1 MRSTRRNRERVVAAW
16 SESTRTGEP
25 YRGEFRFR
33 RPDREVRLVL
43 VTARTLSDDVGR
55 VGGFVGCVNDITE
68 LRQLEHEREEFF
80 ELALDLLAVADL
92 DSGFLRV
99 SRSFEQTLGWTRKE
113 LLGRPFLELVHPDD
127 LAATEEALRQL
138 VEGGATTG
146 FENRYRCK
154 DGTWRWLA
162 WRAPPPCPGS
172 RMIHA
177 VARDVSAQKREAER
191 LVRLAESDPL
201 TGTANRSR
209 LEQAVLE
216 AVGRAERTGQ
226 PFAVLF
232 ADLNH
237 FKAINDRLGHAAG
250 DRALQEVARRMREQL
265 RASDV
270 VARVGG
276 DEFAVVLEG
285 VRTREAVEEV
295 AAKLV
300 RAIVE
305 PMEVLSSAP
314 RVGVSI
320 GIALWPEDG
329 RSAASL
335 LVTADRAMYRNKRD
349 VSAADAA

>member
-80 ELALDLLAVADL
+80 ELALDLLAAADL

-113 LLGRPFLELVHPDD
+113 
-127 LAATEEALRQL
+127 
-138 VEGGATTG
+138 
-146 FENRYRCK
+146 
-154 DGTWRWLA
+154 
-162 WRAPPPCPGS
+162 
-172 RMIHA
+172 
-177 VARDVSAQKREAER
+177 
-191 LVRLAESDPL
+191 
-201 TGTANRSR
+201 
-209 LEQAVLE
+209 
-216 AVGRAERTGQ
+216 
-226 PFAVLF
+226 
-232 ADLNH
+232 
-237 FKAINDRLGHAAG
+237 
-250 DRALQEVARRMREQL
+250 
-265 RASDV
+265 
-270 VARVGG
+270 
-276 DEFAVVLEG
+276 
-285 VRTREAVEEV
+285 
-295 AAKLV
+295 LV